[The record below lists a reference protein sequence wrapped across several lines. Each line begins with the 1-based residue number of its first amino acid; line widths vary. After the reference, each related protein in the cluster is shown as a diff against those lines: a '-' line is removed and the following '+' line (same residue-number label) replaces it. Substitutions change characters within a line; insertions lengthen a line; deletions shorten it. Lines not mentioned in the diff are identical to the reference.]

1 MNPEDY
7 DAWYETPR
15 GRWIGEAEYSL
26 LRSLLQPEMGSSL
39 LDIGCGTGYFT
50 RLFARDTQ
58 GFMVGIDP
66 DRDWLAYA
74 RKQAAGA
81 ETFVRARAEALPFP
95 DHAFDCTISVTALCF
110 IANQAQALREMI
122 RVTRRRFVLG
132 LLNRRSLLYL
142 EKGRAGGTGA
152 YRDAHW
158 HTASEVR
165 TLLQALP
172 VTRLSYRSA
181 IFLPQGTPFS
191 RIIELLL
198 PRSVLWGGFLAV
210 AGDVSRGAP
219 DMAFEG
225 SLDKQKQ
232 SSVDQIGGKK

>member
-1 MNPEDY
+1 MKAEDY

-26 LRSLLQPEMGSSL
+26 LWSLLQPELGTSL

-66 DRDWLAYA
+66 NKDWLAYA
-74 RKQAAGA
+74 RTQAAGA
-81 ETFVRARAEALPFP
+81 ETFAAARAEALPFP
-95 DHAFDCTISVTALCF
+95 DHAFDCTISVAALCF
-110 IANQAQALREMI
+110 IADQAQALREII

-142 EKGRAGGTGA
+142 EKGRAGGTGGYRGA
-152 YRDAHW
+152 YW

-172 VTRLSYRSA
+172 VGRLTFRSA
-181 IFLPQGTPFS
+181 IFLPQGTPFA
-191 RIIELLL
+191 RTLELLL
-198 PRSVLWGGFLAV
+198 PRSVLWGSFLAV
-210 AGDVSRGAP
+210 AGDVSGGAP

-225 SLDKQKQ
+225 SLGTQQQ
-232 SSVDQIGGKK
+232 SSNQMGGKK